1 MTTRVSDFLDAAC
14 RLSRYSRDEMTG
26 ACRDFDLAQWRH
38 RAIYL
43 ALIVTR
49 QSTTQVGNVFCRE
62 HTSVIWARRRIE
74 READQPETRKAL
86 ARLAFV
92 AAEIA
97 ATRKAK
103 QSERISA

>member
-1 MTTRVSDFLDAAC
+1 MTARASDFLEAAC
-14 RLSRYSRDEMTG
+14 RLGKFTRDEMVSG
-26 ACRDFDLAQWRH
+26 CRDFDLAQWRH

-43 ALIVTR
+43 ALIVTK
-49 QSTTQVGNVFCRE
+49 QSTTQIGNLFCRD

-74 READQPETRKAL
+74 RECDRPDTRKAL

-103 QSERISA
+103 TAERISA